1 MDIHIVSDTDQ
12 VEGVLNYLA
21 PSAERPVLYN
31 DAYELPEGSPRWT
44 GKNDPHAVPIRN
56 ARPFARRLSL
66 DREGF
71 VLRQHL
77 TKVRNFYDPD
87 EVKRVYWPEIE
98 TLVKESTGAAAAVV
112 FDTTVRV
119 AEPGER
125 GLRGPAWRVHN
136 DYTDKSG
143 PQRVRDLLGEA
154 ATTLIRHR
162 FAEINVW
169 RPIKGPLLDAPL
181 ALCDAQTIAPE
192 DFVATDLK
200 YPNRTGETYSVLF
213 NPRHRWFYFPKLE
226 RDEAVLIKCYDS
238 ERDGRARFTAHTA
251 FDDPTAPP
259 DAPPRESIEARAL
272 VFFAADVRAA

>member
-1 MDIHIVSDTDQ
+1 
-12 VEGVLNYLA
+12 
-21 PSAERPVLYN
+21 
-31 DAYELPEGSPRWT
+31 
-44 GKNDPHAVPIRN
+44 
-56 ARPFARRLSL
+56 
-66 DREGF
+66 
-71 VLRQHL
+71 
-77 TKVRNFYDPD
+77 
-87 EVKRVYWPEIE
+87 
-98 TLVKESTGAAAAVV
+98 
-112 FDTTVRV
+112 
-119 AEPGER
+119 
-125 GLRGPAWRVHN
+125 VHN

>member
-1 MDIHIVSDTDQ
+1 
-12 VEGVLNYLA
+12 
-21 PSAERPVLYN
+21 
-31 DAYELPEGSPRWT
+31 
-44 GKNDPHAVPIRN
+44 
-56 ARPFARRLSL
+56 
-66 DREGF
+66 
-71 VLRQHL
+71 
-77 TKVRNFYDPD
+77 
-87 EVKRVYWPEIE
+87 
-98 TLVKESTGAAAAVV
+98 
-112 FDTTVRV
+112 
-119 AEPGER
+119 
-125 GLRGPAWRVHN
+125 VHN
-136 DYTDKSG
+136 DYTDRSG

-169 RPIKGPLLDAPL
+169 RPIKGPLLDSPL

-213 NPRHRWFYFPKLE
+213 NPRHRWYYFPKLE

-251 FDDPTAPP
+251 FDDPTTPP

-272 VFFAADVRAA
+272 VFFASPTRAA

>member
-21 PSAERPVLYN
+21 SSAERPVLYN

-44 GKNDPHAVPIRN
+44 VKNDPHTVPIRN
-56 ARPFARRLSL
+56 VRPFARRLSL

-71 VLRQHL
+71 VLRQHP
-77 TKVRNFYDPD
+77 TRVRNFYDPD

-125 GLRGPAWRVHN
+125 GLRGPARRVHN
-136 DYTDKSG
+136 DYTDRSG

-169 RPIKGPLLDAPL
+169 RPIKGPLLDSPL

-213 NPRHRWFYFPKLE
+213 NPRHRWYYFPKLE

-251 FDDPTAPP
+251 FDDPTTPP

-272 VFFAADVRAA
+272 VFFASPTRAA